1 MNCQELF
8 DQLNALDEHPRIDAK
23 TASEVSSS
31 VMETI
36 CAYSNEPGLGGGY
49 LLLGVRECD
58 PPQVQKYCVVEIEN
72 PDKIQ
77 QEIANQ
83 CAARFNRVIRPECF
97 VESLEGKPVIGVF
110 IPEAQP
116 GDKPVYFKKVG
127 LPKGAFR
134 RIGSTNQHCTDD
146 DLLILNQEGKIRPY
160 DETIIPG
167 TTIDDLDPDA
177 IKEYRRLRAEVDPQ
191 SEELR
196 LDDAGLLESLNC
208 LQKHDGVLRPTVAC
222 LILFG
227 TRKVLRKYFPMMRLD
242 YIRVPGRE
250 WVNDP
255 NHPFDTI
262 EMRDP
267 LFRMIPR
274 ARLRSWMISPL
285 HSLSRAMDSPGR
297 SRRESPRVSFVKRWS
312 MP

>member
-127 LPKGAFR
+127 LPRVHSGESVLQTNTVLMMICSSSTR
-134 RIGSTNQHCTDD
+134 RGRFD
-146 DLLILNQEGKIRPY
+146 
-160 DETIIPG
+160 
-167 TTIDDLDPDA
+167 
-177 IKEYRRLRAEVDPQ
+177 
-191 SEELR
+191 
-196 LDDAGLLESLNC
+196 
-208 LQKHDGVLRPTVAC
+208 
-222 LILFG
+222 
-227 TRKVLRKYFPMMRLD
+227 PMMKRLFLAQPLTIL
-242 YIRVPGRE
+242 IRMQSKSTDVYEPRLIHNQRNCVLTMPGCS
-250 WVNDP
+250 NP
-255 NHPFDTI
+255 
-262 EMRDP
+262 
-267 LFRMIPR
+267 
-274 ARLRSWMISPL
+274 
-285 HSLSRAMDSPGR
+285 
-297 SRRESPRVSFVKRWS
+297 
-312 MP
+312 